1 MLCSLLLQ
9 KQSQKPGPK
18 IFMIRMTEKQRSAVV
33 SNSAKPTA
41 AHRVMKKPSV
51 LENWKGLLQTVG
63 LLKALRPEKEPF
75 IKEHMAHM
83 EFPLPISN
91 YSSDLH
97 SIFSLLRCHFW
108 YQPADLGLQ
117 IEAQSNATV

>member
-33 SNSAKPTA
+33 SNSAKPRA

-83 EFPLPISN
+83 EFPLPIS
-91 YSSDLH
+91 
-97 SIFSLLRCHFW
+97 
-108 YQPADLGLQ
+108 
-117 IEAQSNATV
+117 V